1 MSEPPS
7 PQQVLERLM
16 QGIADQAW
24 HGLDALYAEDAVVE
38 HPFALPVP
46 TRITGRAAIRTHFD
60 QFAAAPLRLQV
71 RNMVVRA
78 TADPEVVV
86 AEWDY
91 DGVVTTTGRA
101 FRVSNVQVSRV
112 RAGKIVDSRDYHNH
126 AMMASVMGRL
136 PALVAALDDL
146 SRLTPPR

>member
-7 PQQVLERLM
+7 PRQVLETIM

-46 TRITGRAAIRTHFD
+46 TRMQGRAAVRTHFAN
-60 QFAAAPLRLQV
+60 FATAPLKLEV
-71 RNMVVRA
+71 RNMVVHA
-78 TADPEVVV
+78 TADPEVAI

-91 DGVVTTTGRA
+91 EGVVTTTGRS
-101 FRVSNVQVSRV
+101 FRVSNIQVSRV
-112 RAGKIVDSRDYHNH
+112 RAGKIVESRDYHNH
-126 AMMASVMGRL
+126 ALMAVVMGRL
-136 PALVAALDDL
+136 PALVAAFDK
-146 SRLTPPR
+146 T